1 MLALPNKEVLL
12 CKAEF
17 FWQKLEKVFLVPHGS
32 RQNDVPISPISTQQL
47 AHTVASVALTG
58 TVSSSECKQ
67 RCAVVCVRVI
77 NGQHTMHCF
86 ISCIWA
92 PPLGYIIL
100 YYIAI
105 PIIVII
111 FCVFQKV
118 ASEEDKQMKI
128 ILLLFTVNKAKQAKL
143 NSCSSSLGD
152 VTLPKHPVL
161 SWTDQCT
168 CSM

>member
-32 RQNDVPISPISTQQL
+32 WQNDDPISPISTQQL

-77 NGQHTMHCF
+77 NGQHTMYCF

-92 PPLGYIIL
+92 PPPRLYNIIL
-100 YYIAI
+100 YCNPKYCHY
-105 PIIVII
+105 
-111 FCVFQKV
+111 FLCVSKGCIRGRQTNENYFVVVYGQ
-118 ASEEDKQMKI
+118 
-128 ILLLFTVNKAKQAKL
+128 
-143 NSCSSSLGD
+143 
-152 VTLPKHPVL
+152 
-161 SWTDQCT
+161 
-168 CSM
+168 